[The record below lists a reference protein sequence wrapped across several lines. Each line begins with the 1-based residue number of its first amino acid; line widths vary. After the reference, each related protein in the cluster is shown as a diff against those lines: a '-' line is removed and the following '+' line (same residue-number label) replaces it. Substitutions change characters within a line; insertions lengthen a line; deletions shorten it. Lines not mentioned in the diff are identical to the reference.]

1 MITHETR
8 QTIESLH
15 RSGCKIRHISRLL
28 KVSRNTVRRVIN
40 GQDVKEKASKH
51 EPVEM
56 TVQEVFGACKQNVVR
71 TRQVLHEQHG
81 LQVPYSSLTRMVR
94 SLELRERKLT
104 KRAGT
109 YAFAPGEE
117 MQHDTSPHPLILDG
131 KRIIAQCACLTLG
144 YSRKIFV
151 QYYPRFTRFE
161 ARVFLTEAFKY
172 MAGAC
177 RRCVIDNTSVIIA
190 HGSGQDAIMAPE
202 MAAFGRIFNTTFIA
216 HRIKDADR
224 KAKVE
229 RNFRYIENNFLAGR
243 TFTGWSDL
251 NRRAIKWCDTVANPK
266 PKRSLGRMSPDEVH
280 VMEKP
285 HLTELPPH
293 IPPVYKA
300 SVRVVDMSGFVTVD
314 TNRYSVPERFCGQ
327 KVEVLKSFD
336 RIQVYRNHR
345 NIADHPRL
353 IDKRDGKITARG
365 HHPPIHRLKGKA
377 LPSEEQQ
384 ALMGC
389 CPSLDQYVAGL
400 KKRNRGI
407 GRRKLKTLLDLKRTY
422 PPDAFRKAI
431 EQALH
436 YGLYDLVRLE
446 NLILT
451 FVAGDFFDLIPDE

>member
-1 MITHETR
+1 MISPEKR
-8 QTIESLH
+8 QSIVSLH
-15 RSGCKIRHISRLL
+15 RSGCTIRHISRLL

-40 GQDVKEKASKH
+40 GREVKEKAGKH
-51 EPVEM
+51 EPIEAI
-56 TVQEVFGACKQNVVR
+56 VQELFGPCKQNVVR
-71 TRQVLHEQHG
+71 IQQVLHEQYG
-81 LQVPYSSLTRMVR
+81 RQVPYSSLTRLVR
-94 SLELRERKLT
+94 ELELRERKKT

-131 KRIIAQCACLTLG
+131 KKITAQCASLTLG
-144 YSRKIFV
+144 YCRKIFV

-172 MAGAC
+172 MEGAC

-190 HGSGQDAIMAPE
+190 HGSGSDATMAPE
-202 MAAFGRIFNTTFIA
+202 MEAFGRIFNTAFIA
-216 HRIKDADR
+216 HRIKDHDR

-243 TFTGWSDL
+243 TFTGWNDL

-266 PKRSLGRMSPDEVH
+266 PKRSLGRMSPDAVY

-285 HLTELPPH
+285 HLTALPPH

-300 SVRVVDMSGFVTVD
+300 AVRVVDMSGFVTVD

-336 RIQVYRNHR
+336 RIEVYRNHR
-345 NIADHPRL
+345 RIADHPRL
-353 IDKRDGKITARG
+353 IDKRDGKITAKG
-365 HHPPIHRLKGKA
+365 HHPPIHRLKGKK
-377 LPSEEQQ
+377 LCSEEQQ

-389 CPSLDQYVAGL
+389 CPSLDQYVIGL
-400 KKRNRGI
+400 KKRTRGI
-407 GRRKLKTLLDLKRTY
+407 GRRKLKTLLELKRTY
-422 PPDAFRKAI
+422 PADAFTKAV

-436 YGLYDLVRLE
+436 YGLYDLARLE

-451 FVAGDFFDLIPDE
+451 FVAGDFFDLAPEE

>member
-1 MITHETR
+1 MITHEKR
-8 QTIESLH
+8 QTIVSLH
-15 RSGCKIRHISRLL
+15 RSGCTIRHISRLL
-28 KVSRNTVRRVIN
+28 KISRNTVRRIIN
-40 GQDVKEKASKH
+40 GREAKAKAGKH
-51 EPVEM
+51 ESVEAI
-56 TVQEVFGACKQNVVR
+56 VQELFGPCKQNVVR
-71 TRQVLHEQHG
+71 IHQVLQEQYG
-81 LQVPYSSLTRMVR
+81 RQVPYSSLTRMVR
-94 SLELRERKLT
+94 DLELREQKKI

-109 YAFAPGEE
+109 YAFAPGKE

-131 KRIIAQCACLTLG
+131 KRITAQCASLTLG

-172 MAGAC
+172 MDGAC
-177 RRCVIDNTSVIIA
+177 RRCVIDNTSVVIA
-190 HGSGQDAIMAPE
+190 HGSGPDATVAPE
-202 MAAFGRIFNTTFIA
+202 MEAFGRIFNTRFVA
-216 HRIKDADR
+216 HRIKDPDR

-243 TFTGWSDL
+243 IFTGWNDL

-266 PKRSLGRMSPDEVH
+266 PKRSLGRMSPDEIY

-285 HLTELPPH
+285 HLTALPPH

-336 RIQVYRNHR
+336 RIEIYHNHIA
-345 NIADHPRL
+345 IADHPRL

-365 HHPPIHRLKGKA
+365 HHPPIHRVKGEKI
-377 LPSEEQQ
+377 PSEEQQ

-389 CPSLDQYVAGL
+389 CPSLDQYVDGL
-400 KKRNRGI
+400 KKRTRSI
-407 GRRKLKTLLDLKRTY
+407 GRRKLKMLLDLKRTY
-422 PPDAFRKAI
+422 PADAFRKAI
-431 EQALH
+431 DQALK

-451 FVAGDFFDLIPDE
+451 FVAGDFFDLTPDE